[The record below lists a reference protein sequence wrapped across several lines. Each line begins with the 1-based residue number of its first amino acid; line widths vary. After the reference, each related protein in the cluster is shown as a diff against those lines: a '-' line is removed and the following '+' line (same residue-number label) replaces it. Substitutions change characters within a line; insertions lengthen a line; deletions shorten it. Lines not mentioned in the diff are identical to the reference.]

1 MRKLV
6 FTLIA
11 AWSWLLMTPVVCQ
24 AGDTNPAAQQA
35 KWSEAAGRSGSSTQ
49 GEVFFN
55 SRHGGQWS
63 CSSCH
68 GTPSV
73 NDGKHASTGKTI
85 KPLAPDANPD
95 AFTDTAKIDK
105 WFRRNC
111 KDVLSRE
118 CTDAEKADVLAYLL
132 SLKR

>member
-1 MRKLV
+1 MSKIVLRV
-6 FTLIA
+6 VT
-11 AWSWLLMTPVVCQ
+11 AWSCLLMSPVICH
-24 AGDTNPAAQQA
+24 AGDTTPAAQQA
-35 KWSEAAGRSGSSTQ
+35 KWSEAAGRAGISTQ

-55 SRHGGQWS
+55 SKHGGQWS

-68 GTPSV
+68 GAPAV

-85 KPLAPDANPD
+85 KPLSPVANPD

-118 CTDAEKADVLAYLL
+118 CSDAEKADVLAYLL
-132 SLKR
+132 NLKR